1 VTDSVDDIGGRTG
14 LVRTSAS
21 SRPGCICCSG
31 RSCSLSLLE
40 ERWKRSVDGFAI
52 SEGIGFSRRNLLRRT
67 CWSHDDSPTTPRR
80 LDQLVASLSAKQ
92 LVLLPLLMQST
103 RDGWMVVGW
112 CRGCRCAWCCSLRRK
127 LKKLK
132 VGREVGK
139 LDDNHSVLWLQFF
152 SKVLWL
158 SEGEASA
165 FLRFSDSDIV
175 SLAHS
180 LAVGNQCGER
190 Q

>member
-1 VTDSVDDIGGRTG
+1 
-14 LVRTSAS
+14 
-21 SRPGCICCSG
+21 
-31 RSCSLSLLE
+31 
-40 ERWKRSVDGFAI
+40 
-52 SEGIGFSRRNLLRRT
+52 
-67 CWSHDDSPTTPRR
+67 
-80 LDQLVASLSAKQ
+80 
-92 LVLLPLLMQST
+92 
-103 RDGWMVVGW
+103 
-112 CRGCRCAWCCSLRRK
+112 
-127 LKKLK
+127 